1 MNFTKKQKNASERE
15 KPLDTSKLAIE
26 MHSYCKSIQVIYPNL
41 IYGLNEKAMKIP
53 GI

>member
-1 MNFTKKQKNASERE
+1 MNFTKKKKNASERE
-15 KPLDTSKLAIE
+15 KPLDTSKLSIE

-41 IYGLNEKAMKIP
+41 IYGLNEIAMKIP